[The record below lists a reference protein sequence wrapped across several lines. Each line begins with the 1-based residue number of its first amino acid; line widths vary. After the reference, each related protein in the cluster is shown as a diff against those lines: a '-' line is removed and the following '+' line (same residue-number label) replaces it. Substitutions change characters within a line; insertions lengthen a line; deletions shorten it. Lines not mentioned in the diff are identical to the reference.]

1 MSRKKRLHELARELD
16 VTTDRLM
23 EIAMRNGMRFT
34 SNFNAVEPEQEERL
48 RIAVKGPVRVKK
60 KPTVKIVKTA
70 KQKMADEKA
79 RAAQEAALA
88 AGVEAEAEAEAE
100 AGAAEE
106 AAPVVEAMPEP
117 VVEERM
123 EEKAEEEIEA
133 KVEAK
138 EEAEAE
144 VKAEKVEK
152 TEEME
157 KVEKEE
163 VKAEVAEP
171 AEAAPK
177 LVAKEKI
184 EIRRPVPPPR
194 RLVSVGP
201 PPPSRRKRRRRR
213 KGKVAAAA
221 LEAPVPGKKRAKQ
234 PTKPKVDH
242 VLLTDGMTLK
252 DLADKLGIMA
262 KDVIQKLL
270 LEKGVMASINQVLNL
285 ETAKE
290 IAEGFGVSSEQMSFE
305 EEIALVDELQVEGEA
320 VTRAPVVALL
330 GHVDHGKTTLLDY
343 VRKSNIVAGES
354 GGITQHIGAYKI
366 SSGEK
371 QIVFLDTPGH
381 EAFTRLRARGAQAT
395 DIVLLVVAADDGV
408 MPQTVE
414 AIQHALAAEV
424 PIIVVITKTDLP
436 RADVEKVKKGLAEH
450 EILVEGWGGDTVCV
464 EVSGKTGDGVDEL
477 LEMIILVGEMRNLRA
492 YPDVKG
498 LGTVLEARLDRARG
512 PVATVLVQN
521 GTLRVGEYFIAGTT
535 TGRVKAMISDRGER
549 VGEAMPS
556 TPIEVLGFA
565 SVPEAGDQ
573 LQIVADEN
581 KARQMVAYRRDKSRE
596 TRMSTSTKLSL
607 DDLFSRIEEGEV
619 KELPIIIKGDVRGSL
634 EALSD
639 SLEQLST
646 ERVRIDIKLA
656 QPGAV
661 TDSDILL
668 ASASSAIVIG
678 FNVKPQKSAAKLA
691 EEEGVEIRL
700 YSVIYEVIKDMRDA
714 MRGLLEPTYMEV
726 IIGKAEVRETF
737 RVPKVGMVAGC
748 YVTDGEMQR
757 NARVRLIRDDVVL
770 HDGKTSSLKRFK
782 DDVRSVKSGYEC
794 GIGLGSIQDIRQGD
808 VIEMYRMEEVA
819 TEL

>member
-1 MSRKKRLHELARELD
+1 MPPKKRLHELARELD

-23 EIAMRNGMRFT
+23 EIALRNGMRFT

-48 RIAVKGPVRVKK
+48 RIAIKGPVRVKK
-60 KPTVKIVKTA
+60 KPTVRIVKTA
-70 KQKMADEKA
+70 KQKLADEEA
-79 RAAQEAALA
+79 LAAQEAALA
-88 AGVEAEAEAEAE
+88 AGAEAEAEAE
-100 AGAAEE
+100 EADG
-106 AAPVVEAMPEP
+106 AAPVVEAEA
-117 VVEERM
+117 VVEGRI
-123 EEKAEEEIEA
+123 EEKAEEEIEE

-138 EEAEAE
+138 AEAE
-144 VKAEKVEK
+144 VEAEKVEK

-157 KVEKEE
+157 KAEKEE

-184 EIRRPVPPPR
+184 ELGRPAPPPR
-194 RLVSVGP
+194 RPVSVGL
-201 PPPSRRKRRRRR
+201 PPPSRRRRRRRR

-221 LEAPVPGKKRAKQ
+221 LEAAVPGKKRAKQ
-234 PTKPKVDH
+234 TTKPKVDH

-270 LEKGVMASINQVLNL
+270 LEKGVAASINQVLDL

-320 VTRAPVVALL
+320 VTRAPVVTLL

-343 VRKSNIVAGES
+343 IRESNIVAGES

-366 SSGEK
+366 SSGDK

-381 EAFTRLRARGAQAT
+381 EAFTRLRARGARAT
-395 DIVLLVVAADDGV
+395 DIGLLVVAADDGV

-424 PIIVVITKTDLP
+424 PIIVVVTKTDLP

-450 EILVEGWGGDTVCV
+450 EVLVEGWGGDTVCV

-477 LEMIILVGEMRNLRA
+477 LEMIMLVGEMLDLKA

-535 TGRVKAMISDRGER
+535 TGRVKALISDMGER
-549 VGEAMPS
+549 LDEALPS

-573 LQIVADEN
+573 MQIVADEN

-596 TRMSTSTKLSL
+596 TRMATSTKLTL

-646 ERVRIDIKLA
+646 ERVKIDIKLA

-668 ASASSAIVIG
+668 ASAASAIVIG

-700 YSVIYEVIKDMRDA
+700 YSVIYEVIKDIRDA

-770 HDGKTSSLKRFK
+770 HEGKTSSLKRFK